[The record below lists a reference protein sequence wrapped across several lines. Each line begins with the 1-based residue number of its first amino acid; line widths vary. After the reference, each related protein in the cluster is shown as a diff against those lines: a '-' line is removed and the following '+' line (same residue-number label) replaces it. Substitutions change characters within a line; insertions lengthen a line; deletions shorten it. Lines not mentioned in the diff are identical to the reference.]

1 MMSMFE
7 GYYRK
12 DMDRAWKLDDQ
23 LCGNLCRCTGYRP
36 IRDAALVA
44 LEERK
49 KLGVDRFDRAL
60 NKKRSRVSSLAYS
73 GHGEKFFRPHSSREL
88 FALLK
93 KYPGAKLIAGATE
106 IGVAIAK
113 SFQRFPIL
121 ISIEKVAELGKAK
134 RGKDGWHLGAGLKL
148 TDLAEVVE
156 RDFPEWARMLWVF
169 GSRQIRNR
177 ATLGGNLVTAS
188 PIGDTAPILLAH
200 DAMVVCA
207 AARGERKVSM
217 DEFFVSYRKSC
228 LRAGEIVKEVIL
240 PIPKAKK
247 GGRVL
252 QEWYKVS
259 KRREMDISTVSACF
273 VVHVDKENRVD
284 QARLAF
290 GGVAATPIRAKKA
303 EEYLIGKSWDEKNL
317 EVASKILAKEFT
329 PLSDARGSQ
338 EYRSGVLVSLL
349 KKFFHGE
356 SDGVDYQAPL
366 PRPLETKNFPPPHE
380 SGHKH
385 VSGEAF
391 YADDISLHRKNAL
404 EVWFV
409 TSPHAKAKIKKRDAR
424 EARKVLGVVAVFM
437 AEDVPGMNNTGPV
450 IHDEPL
456 FADHEVSFHGQLV
469 AVVVGETAD
478 ICREAAAKVLV
489 EYEKQ
494 KPILTVEEAI
504 QANSFHTSANFMR
517 RGDAAKGC
525 QEASKKMKGSFSIG
539 GQEHFYLEMN
549 AAFAEP
555 GEDGTVQIA
564 SSTQHPTEVQQ
575 CVSHIL
581 DIPASKVVVSVPR
594 MGGGFGGKE
603 TQAAAP
609 AALAALVAVKTGRPV
624 RVRYN
629 RDQDMILTG
638 KRHPFLAQF
647 EVGYDTQGVLQA
659 MKLELIS
666 NGGWS
671 LDLSTP
677 VTDRAM
683 FHSNNCYFI
692 KDVEVSGR
700 VAKTNLVSN
709 TAFRGFGGPQG
720 MLVIEEIMDRIA
732 RSLKLSPETVRERNF
747 YRGSGESMTTHYGQ
761 VVEDDRVQ
769 RIWRQ
774 LKKDAEVERRR
785 QELQAWNTKNPMHK
799 RGIGMTPVM
808 FGISFTLTMYN
819 QAGALVHIYKDGSV
833 QVNHGGTEMGQGIHT
848 NIRTIASQE
857 LGLDPARVRV
867 MTTATDK
874 VPNTSATAASSGTD
888 LNGAAVRNAIDTLK
902 DRLRPVAAALLKESD
917 PQKMEF
923 RGGQVGA
930 GSNWVGF
937 AQLAEAAIAQRIS
950 LSSTGYYRT
959 PEIHWDRAK
968 GYGRPFYYFAVGAA
982 VSEVEV
988 DGYTGFTK
996 VRRVDVLH
1004 DVGKSINE
1012 GINRGQIE
1020 GGFVQ
1025 GMGWLTNEQ
1034 LVWNSEGR
1042 LLTHSP
1048 DTYKIPAIGDVPKD
1062 FRVRFYDGPTGPTA
1076 AVKGSKAVGEPPIML
1091 AISVREA
1098 IKDAVSAFG
1107 GEGPVELNSPST
1119 GEAVYMAIQK
1129 RKNCS

>member
-1 MMSMFE
+1 
-7 GYYRK
+7 
-12 DMDRAWKLDDQ
+12 
-23 LCGNLCRCTGYRP
+23 
-36 IRDAALVA
+36 
-44 LEERK
+44 
-49 KLGVDRFDRAL
+49 
-60 NKKRSRVSSLAYS
+60 
-73 GHGEKFFRPHSSREL
+73 
-88 FALLK
+88 
-93 KYPGAKLIAGATE
+93 
-106 IGVAIAK
+106 
-113 SFQRFPIL
+113 
-121 ISIEKVAELGKAK
+121 
-134 RGKDGWHLGAGLKL
+134 
-148 TDLAEVVE
+148 
-156 RDFPEWARMLWVF
+156 
-169 GSRQIRNR
+169 
-177 ATLGGNLVTAS
+177 
-188 PIGDTAPILLAH
+188 
-200 DAMVVCA
+200 
-207 AARGERKVSM
+207 
-217 DEFFVSYRKSC
+217 
-228 LRAGEIVKEVIL
+228 
-240 PIPKAKK
+240 
-247 GGRVL
+247 
-252 QEWYKVS
+252 
-259 KRREMDISTVSACF
+259 
-273 VVHVDKENRVD
+273 
-284 QARLAF
+284 
-290 GGVAATPIRAKKA
+290 
-303 EEYLIGKSWDEKNL
+303 
-317 EVASKILAKEFT
+317 
-329 PLSDARGSQ
+329 
-338 EYRSGVLVSLL
+338 VLVSLL
-349 KKFFHGE
+349 RKFFAGE
-356 SDGVDYQAPL
+356 SDGVDYELAL
-366 PRPLETKNFPPPHE
+366 PVVSDPKTLPPPHE

-385 VSGEAF
+385 VNGEAV
-391 YADDISLHRKNAL
+391 YADDISLRRENAL
-404 EVWFV
+404 EVWYV
-409 TSPHAKAKIKKRDAR
+409 TSPHAKARIKRRDAT
-424 EARKVLGVVAVFM
+424 EARKVPGVRAVLM
-437 AEDVPGMNNTGPV
+437 AEDVPGLNDTGPIV
-450 IHDEPL
+450 HDEPL
-456 FADHEVSFHGQLV
+456 FADKEVCFHGQLV
-469 AVVVGETAD
+469 ALVVGETAE
-478 ICREAAAKVLV
+478 ICREAAAKVVV

-494 KPILTVEEAI
+494 EPILTVEEAI
-504 QANSFHTSANFMR
+504 RADSFHTPPNFMR
-517 RGDAAKGC
+517 RGDAAKGLK
-525 QEASKKMKGSFSIG
+525 AAPKTMKGTFSFG

-581 DIPASKVVVSVPR
+581 HIPAHKVVVSVPR

-609 AALAALVAVKTGRPV
+609 AALAALAAVKTGRPV

-629 RDQDMILTG
+629 RDQDIILTG
-638 KRHPFLAQF
+638 KRHPFLAKF
-647 EVGYDTQGVLQA
+647 EVGYDLQGVLQA
-659 MKLELIS
+659 MKLELFS

-692 KDVEVSGR
+692 QDVEVSGR

-761 VVEDDRVQ
+761 VVEDDRVT

-774 LKKDAEVERRR
+774 LQKDAEVDKRRK
-785 QELQAWNTKNPMHK
+785 ELMALNSKNPMHK

-848 NIRTIASQE
+848 NIRTIAAHE

-888 LNGAAVRNAIDTLK
+888 LNGAAVRNAIEALK
-902 DRLRPVAAALLKESD
+902 ERMRPVAANLLKESD
-917 PQKMEF
+917 PQKMDF
-923 RGGQVGA
+923 KDGKVGM
-930 GSNWVGF
+930 GSNWVEF
-937 AQLAEAAIAQRIS
+937 AKVAEASIAQRVS

-968 GYGRPFYYFAVGAA
+968 GFGRPFYYFAVGAA
-982 VSEVEV
+982 VTEVEV
-988 DGYTGFTK
+988 DGFTGETR
-996 VRRVDVLH
+996 VRRVDILH

-1025 GMGWLTNEQ
+1025 GMGWLTTEQ
-1034 LVWNSEGR
+1034 LVWNAEGR

-1062 FRVRFYDGPTGPTA
+1062 FRVKFYDGPTGPTA
-1076 AVKGSKAVGEPPIML
+1076 AVKGSKAVGEPPLML

-1098 IKDAVSAFG
+1098 IKDAVAAFG
-1107 GEGPVELNSPST
+1107 GEGPVELASPST
-1119 GEAVYMAIQK
+1119 GEAVFMAIQK
-1129 RKNCS
+1129 RVASRK